1 MRAHIAVPVIHIKRV
16 TSCDLNK
23 CPKRVRGLSAAAAPA
38 AKSLKALSE
47 IAAVRFPL
55 FQIFGDAKIG
65 GRIAPR
71 RPHKIVN
78 VSTAAMHTP
87 CPR

>member
-1 MRAHIAVPVIHIKRV
+1 VASVP
-16 TSCDLNK
+16 T
-23 CPKRVRGLSAAAAPA
+23 AAPA

-87 CPR
+87 CPRWVNNGLAMQYSAGDTVGLPWLT

>member
-1 MRAHIAVPVIHIKRV
+1 MASVP
-16 TSCDLNK
+16 T
-23 CPKRVRGLSAAAAPA
+23 AAPA

-65 GRIAPR
+65 VRIAPR

-87 CPR
+87 CPRWVTKCPTYNEQAGQQDIR